1 MKRHTRI
8 YIFLLLCV
16 CAGACRRGTLTQA
29 QNVAAGNAVRQL
41 DRVRVAVSVKSP
53 RNEYDL
59 VLDTSRRA
67 VAELLP
73 QLPDGP
79 LKQEINGALDAYQ
92 DAGQVWAQQ
101 DGATQKNKD
110 LSAIWA
116 KYDLTKRL
124 AAASPAP
131 TPTPSGGVMPAPNSG
146 DESGAPV
153 FTVGEIAPPKLRAE
167 ATDIA
172 HLLIWQTAE
181 EHLNKAKELLTKENR
196 IF

>member
-8 YIFLLLCV
+8 YSFALTVLLLAG
-16 CAGACRRGTLTQA
+16 AGACRRGTYTQT
-29 QNVAAGNAVRQL
+29 QVVAAGNAIRQL
-41 DRVRVAVSVKSP
+41 DRARVAVSVNSP

-79 LKQEINGALDAYQ
+79 LKQEINAALDAYQ

-101 DGATQKNKD
+101 TDETQRNKD

-124 AAASPAP
+124 AAAPTAP
-131 TPTPSGGVMPAPNSG
+131 SPTPSGGVMPAPST
-146 DESGAPV
+146 S
-153 FTVGEIAPPKLRAE
+153 AE
-167 ATDIA
+167 AVNA
-172 HLLIWQTAE
+172 RRLVWQTAE